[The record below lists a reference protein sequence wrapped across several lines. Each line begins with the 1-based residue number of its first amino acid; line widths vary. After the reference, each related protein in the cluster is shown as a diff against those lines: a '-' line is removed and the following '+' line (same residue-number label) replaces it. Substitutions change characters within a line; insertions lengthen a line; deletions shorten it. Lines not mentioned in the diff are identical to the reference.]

1 MKKLLASAAVIF
13 GIAGFAAGPAQAAPQ
28 LGLYL
33 TMDGSGSIDTTEFA
47 AQVTAYNNALNSV
60 FSSNPSLFG
69 QVAISAGIFGA
80 DFAEFFAVQEITN
93 STILGNL
100 MSAISGLIP
109 GRAGINTGSTAI
121 GDAITASA
129 TSLLTYE
136 TNLGSALK
144 LIIDVTTDG
153 QNNTGSD
160 PATVAGNLTPSP
172 IDAINCLG
180 IGGGAN
186 CSFVTTSGAG
196 TAFGAADFAGL
207 EAALTEKLEIETGTV
222 PEPATLGLVG
232 LGLVGMGLAAR
243 RRKAA

>member
-47 AQVTAYNNALNSV
+47 AQVMAYNNSLNSV
-60 FSSNPSLFG
+60 FSSNPSLYG
-69 QVAISAGIFGA
+69 QVAIGAGIFGA

-121 GDAITASA
+121 GEAITASA

-172 IDAINCLG
+172 IDCLG

-222 PEPATLGLVG
+222 PEPATLGL
-232 LGLVGMGLAAR
+232 GLVGMGLAAR